1 MEAIHDKETRLTEP
15 FTIMTIN
22 MNGDGYADDRRKLI
36 SKITSEVNASV
47 IFCQELPG
55 CFEKE
60 VVKKCGTGV
69 YKFTPT
75 GEEAAVIW
83 RESDFHGDPV
93 RGTDS
98 SIRRIQEK
106 LQSERSDIDVSEVH
120 TRTAMVKLT
129 SRGTSDRTGAP
140 FLAVSWH
147 GIYIETLPNRI
158 KKFNGLI
165 LFVRKVCEMKKIS
178 SFIIGGDFN
187 LNTLKEVN
195 LTQLRNEGITV
206 SEYVLN
212 NRDVKKSQKVHAR
225 GRSFIPHKDNFVF
238 TLAGDII
245 VSEVK
250 PEELKES
257 EALDHAPVVGILKLK
272 HLPNKKPS
280 KQVIEGTKQSDVSK
294 KTAKEK
300 NRPDFTP
307 EKSDRLSTTRKDEG
321 LDACKKLFP
330 ENDEGTK
337 QSDVSKKTAKEKNR
351 PDFTPEKSDRL
362 STTRKD
368 EGLDASDLQQM
379 RYDANKLQTPFE
391 DLYRIASEQGFE
403 ISNNPGDGNC
413 MFYALSDQLQL
424 LKEIQISHEKLR
436 KDLVQF
442 LTENPRS
449 PDGTHLF
456 SFVNQSEHTTWSHYL
471 ESMKKDGT
479 WGDELVLRAAADC
492 YETSIRVISS
502 LGHDNELMINPATTA
517 NNSPL
522 VLGHY
527 HELHYVSL
535 IPRQGN
541 DEINDSRQDL
551 TPENS
556 GRLSTTREAEG
567 GPRRKLIFGNND
579 HLRETKFSGEPS
591 KELASLPSDGQLL
604 CEVQDD
610 IYTWKFPLDCSQSTI
625 DGRKRSYACSVISIS
640 IARAFLTTNI
650 QPPSGEDLSSDWV
663 NLLSQCMQEGNRLY
677 DRTSASLTHRYLPA
691 REAAGLFLVKPIVKV
706 KGPYRLQLVSNRE
719 LSTLEKRLQM
729 LTEAN
734 QRRATL
740 FIFDNKAI
748 IFLSCSKH
756 SILAIDLHL
765 HTTFGAAIIF
775 AKRFSPDFI
784 SRLKEVTGMN
794 DSTCGD
800 FSQVIMY
807 NDAN

>member
-280 KQVIEGTKQSDVSK
+280 KQVI
-294 KTAKEK
+294 
-300 NRPDFTP
+300 
-307 EKSDRLSTTRKDEG
+307 
-321 LDACKKLFP
+321 
-330 ENDEGTK
+330 
-337 QSDVSKKTAKEKNR
+337 
-351 PDFTPEKSDRL
+351 
-362 STTRKD
+362 
-368 EGLDASDLQQM
+368 
-379 RYDANKLQTPFE
+379 
-391 DLYRIASEQGFE
+391 
-403 ISNNPGDGNC
+403 
-413 MFYALSDQLQL
+413 
-424 LKEIQISHEKLR
+424 
-436 KDLVQF
+436 
-442 LTENPRS
+442 
-449 PDGTHLF
+449 
-456 SFVNQSEHTTWSHYL
+456 
-471 ESMKKDGT
+471 
-479 WGDELVLRAAADC
+479 
-492 YETSIRVISS
+492 
-502 LGHDNELMINPATTA
+502 
-517 NNSPL
+517 
-522 VLGHY
+522 
-527 HELHYVSL
+527 
-535 IPRQGN
+535 
-541 DEINDSRQDL
+541 DSRQDL